1 MNIKVNVNE
10 TKLLGGFKPVNCGNM
25 SPPIY
30 CENAGQN
37 IRKYYK
43 EQYIPLVRNHDAA
56 LFNGGLRLVDIPMVF
71 PLFHLDPSDPK
82 NYYFTATD
90 DYIDVAEECGSKV
103 YYRLGV
109 SIDHS
114 YNKYNI
120 NPPEDYAKWA
130 DIATG
135 IIRHYTEGWAS
146 ETGKTH
152 DIKYW
157 EIWNEAEG
165 ISGEGR
171 HLHTN
176 WNAPYETFLDFYVT
190 VSKILKERF
199 PHLKIGGPALCGWG
213 MDENNPA
220 MLFLKRI
227 VKEKAP
233 LDFFSFHWYSNNP
246 HEMVRFSYEAREMLD
261 KFGYKDTEIHINEW
275 QYLPDDG
282 FSGMRENP
290 AVAPARY
297 REMQNSQA
305 GAYEA
310 AAMISFL
317 DCPYDISMV
326 YTTSTGHFGMYEAD
340 SFLPAKNY
348 YSVKAIGQLF
358 HFYPERVNAE
368 VKTEMR
374 ENRSSVQA
382 AAGIDDKNNLSIV
395 IANYKNGASDFEV
408 TFEKEYTNF
417 EVMAV
422 TDEHSLDNIP
432 FTIDNGVLKFVCEF
446 DSSTIW
452 VKASK

>member
-1 MNIKVNVNE
+1 MNIKVNVKE
-10 TKLLGGFKPVNCGNM
+10 SELLGGFKLVNCGNM

-30 CENAGQN
+30 SENAGQN

-82 NYYFTATD
+82 NYYFKATD

-120 NPPEDYAKWA
+120 DPPEDYVKWA

-152 DIKYW
+152 DIEYW

-171 HLHTN
+171 HLHTC

-199 PHLKIGGPALCGWG
+199 PHLKIGGPALCGWD
-213 MDENNPA
+213 MDENSAPQR
-220 MLFLKRI
+220 FLKRCAE
-227 VKEKAP
+227 EKAP

-246 HEMVRFSYEAREMLD
+246 HEMVKFSYEAREMLD
-261 KFGYKDTEIHINEW
+261 SLGYKDTELHINEW

-290 AVAPARY
+290 AIAPARY
-297 REMQNSQA
+297 LEMQDAQA
-305 GAYEA
+305 GAYEV

-326 YTTSTGHFGMYEAD
+326 YTTSTNHFGMYQVD

-348 YSVKAIGQLF
+348 YSVKALGQLF
-358 HFYPERVNAE
+358 HFYPNRVKAE
-368 VKTEMR
+368 VNCEKR
-374 ENRSSVQA
+374 EVRTSVQA
-382 AAGIDDKNNLSIV
+382 AAGIDNEGKLSVV
-395 IANYKNGASDFEV
+395 IANYKNGESDFEIN
-408 TFEKEYTNF
+408 FEKEYTNF

-422 TDEHSLDNIP
+422 TNEHSLDNIP
-432 FTIDNGVLKFVCEF
+432 FTYENGVLKFECNF

>member
-1 MNIKVNVNE
+1 MHIKVNVNE
-10 TKLLGGFKPVNCGNM
+10 KENLGGFKPVNCGNM
-25 SPPIY
+25 SPPLY
-30 CENAGQN
+30 SENAGQD

-43 EQYIPLVRNHDAA
+43 ELYIPYVRNHDAA

-71 PLFHLDPSDPK
+71 PLFHLDPNDPK
-82 NYYFTATD
+82 NYYFKATD
-90 DYIDVAEECGSKV
+90 DYIQVAQECGSKV

-120 NPPEDYAKWA
+120 DPPEDYEKWA

-135 IIRHYTEGWAS
+135 IIRHYTEGWA
-146 ETGKTH
+146 EGFNY
-152 DIKYW
+152 DIEYW

-176 WNAPYETFLDFYVT
+176 WNAPYDTYLDFYVK

-199 PHLKIGGPALCGWG
+199 PHLKIGGPAHCSWD
-213 MDENNPA
+213 MDENSAPQR
-220 MLFLKRI
+220 FLKRCAE
-227 VKEKAP
+227 EKAP

-246 HEMVRFSYEAREMLD
+246 YEMVRFSYEARACLD
-261 KFGYKDTEIHINEW
+261 SLGYKDTELHINEW

-282 FSGMRENP
+282 FQGMRENP
-290 AVAPARY
+290 AVAPDRY
-297 REMQNSQA
+297 REMQDAQA
-305 GAYEA
+305 GAYEVA
-310 AAMISFL
+310 SMINFL
-317 DCPYDISMV
+317 DCPYDMSML

-348 YSVKAIGQLF
+348 YSVKALGQLF

-368 VKTEMR
+368 VTAEMR
-374 ENRSSVQA
+374 ERISSVQA
-382 AAGIDDKNNLSIV
+382 VAGLDENGNLSIV
-395 IANYKNGASDFEV
+395 IANYKNGASDFEIA
-408 TFEKEYTNF
+408 FENEYTGF

-422 TDEHSLDNIP
+422 TDEHSLDSIP
-432 FTIDNGVLKFVCEF
+432 FTYENGVIKAECKHH
-446 DSSTIW
+446 SSTLWI
-452 VKASK
+452 KACK